1 MRLCLGV
8 LALIR
13 APLHPGY
20 DIALGMKTGIV
31 ALVTRCLMSEETTYE
46 SIYIARQPIFDS
58 HDDTWGYMMLFR
70 DSQNADK
77 AVFSDNSE
85 ATMNLVANL
94 PLYDGL
100 GGSKARLMIH
110 FTPEAVIKGIP
121 HAIPWDNTV
130 IILEE
135 MCDPDETLI
144 VALGDLIIDGFELA
158 INNFEGKPGCERLAE
173 LADTLLVD
181 VEGKDKAALKAI
193 VDKAQKYGVSRMVA
207 KRVESRQ
214 VLAQA
219 KGVGFSLFHGFF
231 FKSPAVQA
239 GRKINSA
246 KATRLKLFE
255 IIEKDEPDFDALA
268 PAIEADVAISYRL
281 LSFLNSANFSFA
293 TKVTSIKQAVVLAG
307 WKPIRNWLR
316 LIILTDLTPS
326 EKTQELAYLS
336 AHRAKLFETTALG
349 SGYEDDSDSLFMVG
363 LFSLLD
369 AMLDTSMKDITEHLP
384 VDAEVKATL
393 CGKKTRYSPWIEL
406 AQAIEASDW
415 DAVGS
420 RAKALNLLPGT
431 VAVSY
436 QHAFSW
442 ADAFFTSKPGD

>member
-1 MRLCLGV
+1 
-8 LALIR
+8 
-13 APLHPGY
+13 
-20 DIALGMKTGIV
+20 
-31 ALVTRCLMSEETTYE
+31 MSQETTYE
-46 SIYIARQPIFDS
+46 SVYIARQPILDA
-58 HDDTWGYMMLFR
+58 HDETWGYMMLFR
-70 DSQNADK
+70 DSKDADK
-77 AVFSDNSE
+77 AIFADNSE

-94 PLYDGL
+94 PLCGGL

-110 FTPEAVIKGIP
+110 FTPEAIIKGIP

-173 LADTLLVD
+173 LADTLLID
-181 VEGKDKAALKAI
+181 VEGKDEADLKAI
-193 VDKAQKYGVSRMVA
+193 VNSAQKYGVSRLIA
-207 KRVESRQ
+207 KRVETQEALSR
-214 VLAQA
+214 A
-219 KGVGFSLFHGFF
+219 KNAGFSLFHGFF
-231 FKSPAVQA
+231 FKKPKVES
-239 GRKINSA
+239 GRKISSS

-281 LSFLNSANFSFA
+281 LGFLNSANFSFA

-326 EKTQELAYLS
+326 EKTQELAYIS

-369 AMLDTSMKDITEHLP
+369 AMLDTDMKNVTKHLP
-384 VDAEVKATL
+384 VDEDVKSTL
-393 CGKKTRYSPWIEL
+393 CGKKTRFSPWIDL

-415 DAVGS
+415 DEVGN
-420 RAKALNLLPGT
+420 RAKALSLLPGT

-442 ADAFFTSKPGD
+442 ADTFFASKSGE